1 MNKSF
6 SMPPVYCTKSGNNT
20 YIRTYKN
27 VRVKGKSYPVKTD
40 VRIIGKIN
48 NKEGLGKV
56 DFREDFIR
64 EHKEL
69 AHCVVVRVFDEKQ
82 GKYTFSFTDAD
93 DERNIEFKDYKKVI
107 SVKKIGLSHVVMHKL
122 QSDPLFTCLRECFP
136 TKFEK
141 LLSLAIFCADGGDF
155 RSEHY
160 LSYAREHKLPCDEE
174 LTACKIT
181 RLFQSIEEQDV
192 LNFFY
197 AYTSSLYSRAS
208 LSRRRFWALDSTSIS
223 TYSRFLDA
231 KFGHS
236 KQGEDLPQINVVMLT
251 DEKSHRPLFYEKFNG
266 SIPDVSTV
274 VSTFS
279 TLLHLDTRAFVAVM
293 DRGYYSR
300 SNLKNITDA
309 GFHFITCVPCRKV
322 TEYDEIIMQAQRAFI
337 TGTCYEPSIEQ
348 NTYTSPYTIEFKENG
363 KIKKQKVF
371 VHVFYSQEKA
381 GSYIEYILK
390 RRASMIS
397 KLKKGEELDGSNI
410 EFTREFLNKNEDG
423 VYEINNAAFQEA
435 NNRAGVFVLV
445 SDVIRDAKTAF
456 KAYKDRE
463 SVEDCFKDLKVKM
476 NCNSFYVSTEES
488 LVGKCF
494 IEFIALSIRMLLQDH
509 IEKMKNAGRK
519 VPYNSFRKIVD
530 ELQGI
535 TEITFSQGFIA
546 VKPLSKIQQECLKL
560 FKAKIPANRYDSN
573 VTLANQKVTARKTHK
588 LCSLCLRNCRYKNMQ
603 SLG

>member
-40 VRIIGKIN
+40 VRIIGQIN

-56 DFREDFIR
+56 NFREDFIK

-69 AHCVVVRVFDEKQ
+69 AHCIVVRVFDEKQ
-82 GKYTFSFTDAD
+82 CKYTFSFTDAD
-93 DERNIEFKDYKKVI
+93 DDRNIELKDYKKVI

-122 QSDPLFTCLRECFP
+122 QSDPLLTCLRECFP

-197 AYTSSLYSRAS
+197 AYTSCLYSRAS

-337 TGTCYEPSIEQ
+337 TGTCYDPNIEQ
-348 NTYTSPYTIEFKENG
+348 NTYTSPYTIEFKDNG

-390 RRASMIS
+390 RRACMIS

-423 VYEINNAAFQEA
+423 AYEINNAAFQEA

-476 NCNSFYVSTEES
+476 NCNRFYVSTEES

-494 IEFIALSIRMLLQDH
+494 IEFIALSIRMLLQEH

-560 FKAKIPANRYDSN
+560 FKAKIPVNRYDSN
-573 VTLANQKVTARKTHK
+573 VTLANQKASARKPH
-588 LCSLCLRNCRYKNMQ
+588 
-603 SLG
+603 